1 MRIVLIGPSHWH
13 YPMYR
18 DGIRRSK
25 VDVVGV
31 MDTSTVWSEKIAH
44 EWNCKSWTDLN
55 EMLELTRPDFAFAF
69 GVHAAMPS
77 IANALVSQRIP
88 FSIEKPG
95 GLKQKD
101 VSEIRK
107 RVEDAGLF
115 VSVPFHYRLSGLN
128 TSMRQIATLPSS
140 DFLRWDFRINAGSPL
155 RFQDSSPWLVEPEL
169 AGGGCMMNLAH
180 HPIDFLLGAMGVPVE
195 TVSATASNQF
205 LGLQVEDTSVLE
217 LKFTNS
223 TTATIT
229 TGYTHSVSTN
239 SYMEFDVTVDHRD
252 FSAKRCGE
260 QLLVRKKNSWTE
272 APLQTDWNFKRYFAD
287 YAANTIERVINGTE
301 PLAKLRDLEA
311 TVEIVEAGYKSIRTG
326 RPVVIDINQKPS
338 EQKEFK

>member
-31 MDTSTVWSEKIAH
+31 MDTSIVWSEKIAH

-77 IANALVSQRIP
+77 IAKALISRRIP

-107 RVEDAGLF
+107 SVEDAGLF

-128 TSMRQIATLPSS
+128 ASIRQIATLPSS

-155 RFQDSSPWLVEPEL
+155 RFQDSSPWLIEPEL

-180 HPIDFLLGAMGVPVE
+180 HPIDFLLGAIGAPVE
-195 TVSATASNQF
+195 SVSATASYKF
-205 LGLQVEDTSVLE
+205 LGLKVEDTAVLE
-217 LKFTNS
+217 LKFTNA

-239 SYMEFDVTVDHRD
+239 SYMEFDVSVDHRD
-252 FSAKRCGE
+252 FSAKRCAE
-260 QLLVRKKNSWTE
+260 QLLVRKKDRETE
-272 APLQTDWNFKRYFAD
+272 EAIQTDWNFKQYFAD
-287 YAANTIERVINGTE
+287 YAENTIERAMNYRE

-311 TVEIVEAGYKSIRTG
+311 SVEIVEAGYKSIRMG
-326 RPVVIDINQKPS
+326 RSVAINANKN
-338 EQKEFK
+338 